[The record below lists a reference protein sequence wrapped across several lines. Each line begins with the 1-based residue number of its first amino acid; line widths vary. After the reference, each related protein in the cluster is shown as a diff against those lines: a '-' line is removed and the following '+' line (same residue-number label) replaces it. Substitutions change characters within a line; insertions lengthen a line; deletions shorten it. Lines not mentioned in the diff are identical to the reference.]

1 MEEARGSGMVGS
13 LCLWRGS
20 AVAIE
25 VTGAVLV
32 AVAVD
37 DVTRDA
43 EEDIFVVVPPFI
55 AAAAAWS
62 CSVSMVTDLAWP
74 ELSRIVCLERDAFLK
89 DGLDIFGSGIVAA
102 MVASFLA
109 RISCAEVTDLRAMVS
124 NDAVEGDVIATETDR
139 KHKKIN

>member
-1 MEEARGSGMVGS
+1 MVGS

-37 DVTRDA
+37 EVAGDA
-43 EEDIFVVVPPFI
+43 EEDIFVVVTPFN

-89 DGLDIFGSGIVAA
+89 DGLDIFGSGIAAA
-102 MVASFLA
+102 MAASCLA
-109 RISCAEVTDLRAMVS
+109 SIS
-124 NDAVEGDVIATETDR
+124 
-139 KHKKIN
+139 